1 MSAGNVEVIRN
12 TLQARKTKTKNSYNG
27 FIGSSENHAKKLGH
41 NFCMQKEVTKVFW
54 QGIILSALA
63 AS

>member
-1 MSAGNVEVIRN
+1 MCAGSEEVTGN
-12 TLQARKTKTKNSYNG
+12 TRRKKRWLAEFT
-27 FIGSSENHAKKLGH
+27 GSFENHAKKLGH
-41 NFCMQKEVTKVFW
+41 NFCMQKEVTKGFW